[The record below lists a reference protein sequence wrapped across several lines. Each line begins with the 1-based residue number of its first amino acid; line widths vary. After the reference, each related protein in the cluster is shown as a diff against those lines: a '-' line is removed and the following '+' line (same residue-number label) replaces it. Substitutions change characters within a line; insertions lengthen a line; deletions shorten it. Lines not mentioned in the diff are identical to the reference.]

1 MSKNRLMRQLRI
13 SRRRPVPRKMKQAV
27 LVLAGAALGIAG
39 TLVFG
44 DISLTHE
51 IPDVATTP
59 TSPPSENAMHDWAAV
74 GPGRVEAKA
83 GEAKISSQIAANVM
97 KLLVIAGDAVDKDE
111 IVALLDDTEQL
122 ARLRSARAE
131 VEFRQAERDNAVTGS
146 LQSDRRTAE
155 EAVAAATDAAHA
167 AQAELDAARQAA
179 RLKPDVSAVA
189 AKHAAVSA
197 ADRRLAETTAALQ
210 SIAAKG
216 TAPPPSRT
224 ESALALARADFAA
237 AQASWQKTILRAPF
251 AGRVLRTYKLA
262 GEIAAPSPEDP
273 VITLG
278 DLSGLRVRAE
288 LEERNVGK
296 VVIGQAV
303 LVRSDALPD
312 HSFKGRVSYV
322 GLAATPKR
330 IGTRQSG
337 SQQAE
342 NVIEALVELEGG
354 APLLPGMRIDA
365 FFEQT
370 SVASTSG
377 DSNGTN

>member
-1 MSKNRLMRQLRI
+1 
-13 SRRRPVPRKMKQAV
+13 
-27 LVLAGAALGIAG
+27 
-39 TLVFG
+39 
-44 DISLTHE
+44 
-51 IPDVATTP
+51 
-59 TSPPSENAMHDWAAV
+59 
-74 GPGRVEAKA
+74 VEAKA
-83 GEAKISSQIAANVM
+83 GEAKISSQIAANVA

-122 ARLRSARAE
+122 ARVRSARAE

-146 LQSDRRTAE
+146 VQNDRRTAE
-155 EAVAAATDAAHA
+155 DAVHAAVNAAQV
-167 AQAELDAARQAA
+167 AQAELDTARQAA
-179 RLKPDVSAVA
+179 RLKPDVSAIA
-189 AKHAAVSA
+189 AKRAAVSA
-197 ADRRLAETTAALQ
+197 ADRRLAEATAALQ

-224 ESALALARADFAA
+224 ESALALARADLVA
-237 AQASWQKTILRAPF
+237 AQAAWQKTILRAPF

-273 VITLG
+273 VIAIG
-278 DLSGLRVRAE
+278 DLSSLRVRAE
-288 LEERNVGK
+288 LDERNVGK
-296 VVIGQAV
+296 VVIGQTV
-303 LVRSDALPD
+303 RVRSDALPD

-322 GLAATPKR
+322 GLSATPKR
-330 IGTRQSG
+330 IGARQSG

-354 APLLPGMRIDA
+354 APLLPGMRVDA

-370 SVASTSG
+370 SVASSSG